1 MITIDFETLAL
12 RTGEKVLDLGC
23 GEGRHVIG
31 FYVEADVHAIGVD
44 LGLQDLHTAAKK
56 FAPFNDTSNPR
67 KQFHLACTNAL
78 KLPFAD
84 NSFDKV
90 VCSEVL
96 EHIPDYHGALREIQR
111 ILKPGGVAA
120 ISVPRFVPEWICWK
134 LSTEYHSNEGG
145 HLRIFKEHQLQ
156 REIEHTGLHF
166 IRRHWA
172 HALHSV
178 YWWLQCAFWHT
189 KDRNPL
195 VQAWH
200 KLVVWDMMEQPVLTS
215 TLEKILN
222 PLIGKSVVMYFYKP
236 SVVNSVLNKKAG
248 DAR

>member
-1 MITIDFETLAL
+1 MKTVDFDTLCL
-12 RTGEKVLDLGC
+12 RSGDRVLDLGC
-23 GEGRHVIG
+23 GEGRHVIS

-44 LGLQDLHTAAKK
+44 LG
-56 FAPFNDTSNPR
+56 FNDLQKTAEKFTPFHEPGNNN
-67 KQFHLACTNAL
+67 KQLHLACTNAL
-78 KLPFAD
+78 HLPFA
-84 NSFDKV
+84 NASFDKV

-96 EHIPDYHGALREIQR
+96 EHIPDYQGALLEIAR

-120 ISVPRFVPEWICWK
+120 ISVPRYVPEWICWA
-134 LSTEYHSNEGG
+134 LSDEYHSNEGG

-156 REIEHTGLHF
+156 REIEKTGLCF

-178 YWWLQCAFWHT
+178 YWWLQCAFWET
-189 KDRNPL
+189 KQRNPL
-195 VQAWH
+195 VQNWH
-200 KLVVWDMMEQPVLTS
+200 KLLVWDMMEQPMLTT

-236 SVVNSVLNKKAG
+236 SEKQGKSLNKRQQA
-248 DAR
+248 